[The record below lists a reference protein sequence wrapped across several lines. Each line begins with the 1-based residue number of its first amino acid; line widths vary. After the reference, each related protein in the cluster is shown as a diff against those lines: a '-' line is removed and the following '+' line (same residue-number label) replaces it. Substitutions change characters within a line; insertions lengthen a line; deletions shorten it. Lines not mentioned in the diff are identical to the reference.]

1 MNAEFKFRPIPFA
14 WVAIH
19 PKPVGVVQLIGGAF
33 FGSFPTIFYRYI
45 AKRLFESGYTVVA
58 RPFRFTFRHW
68 PVAIGLVKEQKTLF
82 QGILEEAK
90 KLGYEYSIYDI
101 SAEDS
106 SARAKNYFWLG
117 HSLGTKYIALLEL
130 LSDLESKKLQEILGD
145 CVGKNQYQQIQ
156 NSLRD
161 AELKFVSL
169 INQPSVLMAPVISGT
184 SSAVPVPF
192 IADLVD
198 RLGFGVLP
206 TPEQTYCLIKNSRL
220 FKLTALTS
228 FSKDKIAEQAG
239 TVRWLQ
245 QNLPH
250 KLLIDEKL
258 PGKHLTP
265 LGWLRGNDQ
274 LADTVIQVIKELTKA
289 V

>member
-1 MNAEFKFRPIPFA
+1 MNAEFKFRLIPFA

-33 FGSFPTIFYRYI
+33 FGTFPTIFYRYI

-68 PVAIGLVKEQKTLF
+68 SVAIGLVKEQKSLF
-82 QGILEEAK
+82 NRILEKAK
-90 KLGYEYSIYDI
+90 KLGYEYSIYEQDP
-101 SAEDS
+101 
-106 SARAKNYFWLG
+106 SARGSNYFWLG

-145 CVGKNQYQQIQ
+145 CVGEDQQQQIED
-156 NSLRD
+156 SLKN
-161 AELKFVSL
+161 AELKSISL
-169 INQPSVLMAPVISGT
+169 LNQPSVLMAPVISGT
-184 SSAVPVPF
+184 SNAVRVPF
-192 IADLVD
+192 IANLLD

-220 FKLTALTS
+220 FNLTALIS
-228 FSKDKIAEQAG
+228 FNKDKIAEQAG

-245 QNLPH
+245 ENLAN
-250 KLLIDEKL
+250 KLLIDENL
-258 PGKHLTP
+258 PGNHLTP

-274 LADTVIQVIKELTKA
+274 LADTVIQVITKLA
-289 V
+289 ERV

>member
-19 PKPVGVVQLIGGAF
+19 PKPIGVVQLIGGAF

-68 PVAIGLVKEQKTLF
+68 SVAIGLVKEQKTLF
-82 QGILEEAK
+82 NGILEEAK
-90 KLGYEYSIYDI
+90 KLGYEYSIYEQDP
-101 SAEDS
+101 
-106 SARAKNYFWLG
+106 SARAGKYFWLG

-130 LSDLESKKLQEILGD
+130 LSDLEFKKIQGILEN
-145 CVGKNQYQQIQ
+145 CVGKDQEKQIED
-156 NSLRD
+156 SLRNAD
-161 AELKFVSL
+161 LKDISL

-198 RLGFGVLP
+198 KLGFGVLP

-220 FKLTALTS
+220 FKLTALIS
-228 FSKDKIAEQAG
+228 FSKDKIAEEAG

-245 QNLPH
+245 ENLGN

-274 LADTVIQVIKELTKA
+274 LADTVIQVIKELTKQ

>member
-1 MNAEFKFRPIPFA
+1 MNTEFKFRPIPFA

-19 PKPVGVVQLIGGAF
+19 PKPIGVVQLIGGAF

-68 PVAIGLVKEQKTLF
+68 PVAIGLVKEQKSLF
-82 QGILEEAK
+82 NGILEEAK
-90 KLGYEYSIYDI
+90 KLGYEYSIYEEYP
-101 SAEDS
+101 ST
-106 SARAKNYFWLG
+106 RAKNYFWLG

-130 LSDLESKKLQEILGD
+130 LSDLEFKKLQGILED
-145 CVGKNQYQQIQ
+145 CVGKDQEKQIED
-156 NSLRD
+156 SLRNAD
-161 AELKFVSL
+161 LKDISL
-169 INQPSVLMAPVISGT
+169 INQPSVLMAPVIGGT

-206 TPEQTYCLIKNSRL
+206 TPKQTYCLIKNSRL
-220 FKLTALTS
+220 FNLTALIS
-228 FSKDKIAEQAG
+228 FNKDKIAQQAG

-245 QNLPH
+245 ENLGN
-250 KLLIDEKL
+250 KLVIDEKL

-274 LADTVIQVIKELTKA
+274 LADTVIQVIKELTKQ

>member
-19 PKPVGVVQLIGGAF
+19 PEPVGVVQLIGGAF

-68 PVAIGLVKEQKTLF
+68 PVAIGLVKEQKPLF
-82 QGILEEAK
+82 NGILEEAK
-90 KLGYEYSIYDI
+90 KLGYDYSIYE
-101 SAEDS
+101 EDS

-130 LSDLESKKLQEILGD
+130 LSDLEFKKIQEILGD
-145 CVGKNQYQQIQ
+145 CVGKDQEEQIH

-161 AELKFVSL
+161 ADLKDISL

-198 RLGFGVLP
+198 RLGFGVVP
-206 TPEQTYCLIKNSRL
+206 TPEQTYCLIKNSSL
-220 FKLTALTS
+220 FNLTALIS
-228 FSKDKIAEQAG
+228 FSKDKIAEEAG

-245 QNLPH
+245 ENLGN
-250 KLLIDEKL
+250 KLLTDKKL

-274 LADTVIQVIKELTKA
+274 LADTVIQVIKELTK
-289 V
+289 

>member
-19 PKPVGVVQLIGGAF
+19 PKPIGVVQLIGGAF

-68 PVAIGLVKEQKTLF
+68 PVAIGLVKEEKTLF

-90 KLGYEYSIYDI
+90 KLGYEYSIYE
-101 SAEDS
+101 EDY
-106 SARAKNYFWLG
+106 SARGNNYFWLG

-145 CVGKNQYQQIQ
+145 CVGKDQYEQIED
-156 NSLRD
+156 SLRD
-161 AELKFVSL
+161 AELKYISL

-220 FKLTALTS
+220 FNLTALIS
-228 FSKDKIAEQAG
+228 FSKDKIAEEAG
-239 TVRWLQ
+239 TVRWLEE
-245 QNLPH
+245 NLGN

-274 LADTVIQVIKELTKA
+274 LADTVIQVITKLA
-289 V
+289 ERV

>member
-19 PKPVGVVQLIGGAF
+19 PKPIGVVQLIGGAF

-68 PVAIGLVKEQKTLF
+68 PVAIGLVKEEKTLF

-90 KLGYEYSIYDI
+90 KLGYEYSIYQQ
-101 SAEDS
+101 DS
-106 SARAKNYFWLG
+106 SARGSNYFWLG

-145 CVGKNQYQQIQ
+145 CVGKDQEKQIED
-156 NSLRD
+156 SLRD
-161 AELKFVSL
+161 AELKYISL

-220 FKLTALTS
+220 FNLTALIS
-228 FSKDKIAEQAG
+228 FSKDKIAQQAG
-239 TVRWLQ
+239 TVRWLEE
-245 QNLPH
+245 NLGN

-274 LADTVIQVIKELTKA
+274 LADTVIQVITKLA
-289 V
+289 ERV